1 LNKLGLVV
9 HFEIFIFVI
18 LEIIEFF
25 EGDFLVDVLYF
36 KVNTVL
42 FFKGVIDLVDDT
54 LLDFVFDSV
63 KTDNLSCHQI
73 MRLFFGFNGIFDN
86 LDLTLLE
93 FS

>member
-1 LNKLGLVV
+1 MNKLGLVV

-25 EGDFLVDVLYF
+25 KGHFSVRVLYF
-36 KVNTVL
+36 KVNAVL

-63 KTDNLSCHQI
+63 KTDNLS
-73 MRLFFGFNGIFDN
+73 
-86 LDLTLLE
+86 
-93 FS
+93 